1 MQAQQ
6 RATLGEEIHPQPGS
20 NVKRIIALSDCVIA
34 VAFTLFVVNIKLPPE
49 GLSEAQLQGYFVG
62 NILSD
67 MPFFLVSYLVVASSW
82 ISHYRILTYVK
93 RSNSIF
99 IMLNILFLASIVFLP
114 VPVLFFSLYG
124 NQAGAWQLFAATQIV
139 TGITLLLLWV
149 IARGDRLLDSEVPSE
164 YLTYTTIRL
173 LLIPLGTLVSLGV
186 SFYSV
191 WLAEGIF
198 LLSFVLGWLLRSII
212 YRRQRSA
219 GMLEGTMRI
228 CSITDNM
235 VAVAFTFLIA
245 YITGTLLSNSQQ
257 PFSTALRTVLEQ
269 LPVYGISLLI
279 VGFYC
284 LSHHRMFLV
293 IRRHTLALIWLNFAF
308 LLFIELQ
315 PVFNALRA
323 TYPSS
328 QTTSLL
334 YASNQAL
341 TGLMILVIWVYAA
354 SRHRLIDETMD
365 RSHIISLALR
375 ALLPPMIF
383 LLSIAVIIYNND
395 YIIYIWLLAII
406 LLVADLAYWR
416 VRRGSHQREA
426 SLYHDTVDAPDSV

>member
-6 RATLGEEIHPQPGS
+6 KASFADAFQPQPGS
-20 NVKRIIALSDCVIA
+20 NIQRIIALSDCVIA
-34 VAFTLFVVNIKLPPE
+34 VAFTLFVVNIKLPPD
-49 GLSEAQLQGYFVG
+49 GLSESQLQSYVIN
-62 NILSD
+62 NILPG
-67 MPFFLVSYLVVASSW
+67 MPFYLVSYLVVASSW

-93 RSNSIF
+93 RSNGIF

-114 VPVLFFSLYG
+114 VPVLFFHLYG
-124 NQAGAWQLFAATQIV
+124 NQAGVWQLFAFTQV
-139 TGITLLLLWV
+139 CTGITLLLMWV
-149 IARGDRLLDSEVPSE
+149 IARGDHLLDSAIPSE

-173 LLIPLGTLVSLGV
+173 LLIPLGTLISLGV

-191 WLAEGIF
+191 LLAEGIF

-212 YRRQRSA
+212 YRHRQST
-219 GMLEGTMRI
+219 GIMDGTARI

-235 VAVAFTFLIA
+235 VAVAVTFLIA
-245 YITGTLLSNSQQ
+245 YITGTLLSKSHQ

-269 LPVYGISLLI
+269 LPVYGFSLLI
-279 VGFYC
+279 VGFYW
-284 LSHHRMFLV
+284 LSHHRMFMV
-293 IRRHTLALIWLNFAF
+293 IRRHTLTLIWLNFAF
-308 LLFIELQ
+308 LLCIELQ

-328 QTTSLL
+328 QTTSIL

-354 SRHRLIDETMD
+354 SRHRLIDVTMD

-375 ALLPPMIF
+375 ALLAPMIF
-383 LLSIAVIIYNND
+383 ILSIAVIVYRND
-395 YIIYIWLLAII
+395 LAIYIWLLGII
-406 LLVADLAYWR
+406 LLVADLVYWR
-416 VRRGSHQREA
+416 MRRGSHQREA
-426 SLYHDTVDAPDSV
+426 SLS